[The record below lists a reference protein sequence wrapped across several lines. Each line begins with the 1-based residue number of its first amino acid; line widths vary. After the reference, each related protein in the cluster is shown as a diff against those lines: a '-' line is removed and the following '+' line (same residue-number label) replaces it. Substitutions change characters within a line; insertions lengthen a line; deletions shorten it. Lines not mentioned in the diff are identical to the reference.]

1 MMLMMDAG
9 ELTMLMMTMM
19 MAMGHELYYCS
30 QCGHNHSYAVT
41 DIMSIMPF
49 FYSDECCR

>member
-1 MMLMMDAG
+1 MDAD

-19 MAMGHELYYCS
+19 MAIMGHVLYYCP

-41 DIMSIMPF
+41 DIMPIMPF
-49 FYSDECCR
+49 FYSDECYK